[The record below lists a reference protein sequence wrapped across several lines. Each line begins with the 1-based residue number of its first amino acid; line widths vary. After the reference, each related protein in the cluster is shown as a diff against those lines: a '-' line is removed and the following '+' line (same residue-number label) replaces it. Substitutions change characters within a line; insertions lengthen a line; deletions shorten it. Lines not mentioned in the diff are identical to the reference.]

1 MPYGLSDKNLIQLK
15 QLFARY
21 NNIREVI
28 LYGSRAKGNYSEGSD
43 IDLTISGDKLDFS
56 VIQQINTDI
65 DQLNL
70 PWLFDISDYKSIN
83 NKELI
88 DHINRTG
95 ITIYKKEE

>member
-1 MPYGLSDKNLIQLK
+1 MPYGLSENILRQLTAVFDKYIQI
-15 QLFARY
+15 
-21 NNIREVI
+21 NEVI
-28 LYGSRAKGNYSEGSD
+28 LYGSRAKGNYNEGSD
-43 IDLTISGDKLDFS
+43 IDLTIVGDQLDFS
-56 VIQQINTDI
+56 ILQQINTDI

-88 DHINRTG
+88 DHINRIG

>member
-15 QLFARY
+15 QLFACY
-21 NNIREVI
+21 NNISEVI

-43 IDLTISGDKLDFS
+43 IDLTISGDNLDFL

-88 DHINRTG
+88 DHINRIG